1 VGSGASL
8 REMIR
13 NIDSYFAIG
22 WFWTVRKVSIAI
34 ICVILYMCYI
44 NDSFT
49 SITTILSQKPKAK
62 TDLTALQLLLKLHK
76 N

>member
-1 VGSGASL
+1 
-8 REMIR
+8 M
-13 NIDSYFAIG
+13 Y
-22 WFWTVRKVSIAI
+22 
-34 ICVILYMCYI
+34 YI
-44 NDSFT
+44 NDSIT